1 MLCSGL
7 TRPGHCAVGGAHGI
21 AGHTVRLLRPGGEEE
36 RCECNE
42 DRFLLES
49 AEEQGIELP
58 WGCRGGS
65 CGSCAALLVEGQVE
79 LEEQSALEE
88 AHLERGLILLCSARP
103 LTDCVVVTDRFEE
116 L

>member
-1 MLCSGL
+1 MA
-7 TRPGHCAVGGAHGI
+7 R
-21 AGHTVRLLRPGGEEE
+21 HTVRLLRPGSAEEL
-36 RCECNE
+36 CECSE

-58 WGCRGGS
+58 WGCRAGS

-79 LEEQSALEE
+79 LEEQSVLEE

-103 LTDCVVVTDRFEE
+103 LSDCVVATDRFDD